1 MGTNPRYNNNGRRYP
16 QFNGLIMS
24 RIEEKFLETFG
35 EEPDLV
41 AAAPGRVNL
50 IGEHIDYSDG
60 FVLPFAIKDRTLVAA
75 RKRNDSTVRIASAQR
90 RNKVV
95 TVDINQVKP
104 GLKGEWE
111 RYALGVLW
119 SLGVKSG
126 VDLMIDGHVPLGA
139 GLSSSAALECSVATA
154 MNHLFDLGF
163 NLEELARLTQK
174 AENQYVGV
182 PCGIMDQSVSLMATQ
197 GSALLLDCRDL
208 STKNIP
214 FDVASSGLELLIID
228 TQAHHALTDGGYAER
243 RASCESA
250 VAKLG
255 ISSLRELTLEKLQE
269 SGALLIETE
278 FIRVRHAVT
287 EMKRVLD
294 CVDALS
300 ASDFEKVGK
309 LINQSHAS
317 LRDDYTVSCP
327 ELDTAVEASLLAG
340 ALGSRMVGGGFGG
353 SAIALIQAS
362 KTTQTVSTV
371 EKAFADRKFKAPR
384 FFTSLPS
391 QGAELLSRR

>member
-1 MGTNPRYNNNGRRYP
+1 
-16 QFNGLIMS
+16 MS
-24 RIEEKFLETFG
+24 SIEEKFLETFG

-50 IGEHIDYSDG
+50 IGEHIDYSEG

-75 RKRNDSTVRIASAQR
+75 RKRDDSIVRVASAQR
-90 RNKVV
+90 RNKII
-95 TVDINQVKP
+95 TVDINEVKP

-119 SLGVKSG
+119 SMGVKSG
-126 VDLMIDGHVPLGA
+126 VDLLIDGHVPLGA

-154 MNHLFDLGF
+154 MNHLFDMGF
-163 NLEELARLTQK
+163 SLEELARLTQK

-182 PCGIMDQSVSLMATQ
+182 PCGIMDQSVSLMATN
-197 GSALLLDCRDL
+197 GFALLLDCRDL
-208 STKNIP
+208 STRNIP
-214 FDVASSGLELLIID
+214 FDVASHGLELLIID

-243 RASCESA
+243 RASCESVA
-250 VAKLG
+250 AKLG
-255 ISSLRELTLEKLQE
+255 VKSMRELTIEQLDSSRDKLSE
-269 SGALLIETE
+269 SEY
-278 FIRVRHAVT
+278 IRARHAVT

-294 CVDALS
+294 CVEAL
-300 ASDFEKVGK
+300 ASEDFTQVGQ
-309 LINQSHAS
+309 LLNQSHNS

-327 ELDTAVEASLLAG
+327 ELDTAVEASLAAG
-340 ALGSRMVGGGFGG
+340 ALGARMVGGGFGG

-362 KTTQTVSTV
+362 KTSQTISAV
-371 EKAFADRKFKAPR
+371 EKAFADKKFKAPR

-391 QGAELLSRR
+391 QGAELLARG

>member
-1 MGTNPRYNNNGRRYP
+1 
-16 QFNGLIMS
+16 MS
-24 RIEEKFLETFG
+24 QIEKKFLETFG
-35 EEPDLV
+35 AEPDLV

-75 RKRNDSTVRIASAQR
+75 RKRDDTTVRIASAQR
-90 RNKVV
+90 RNKIV
-95 TVDINQVKP
+95 TVDISAVKP

-119 SLGVKSG
+119 ALGVNEG
-126 VDLMIDGHVPLGA
+126 VDLLIDGHVPLGA

-208 STKNIP
+208 TTKNIP

-243 RASCESA
+243 RASCESV

-255 ISSLRELTLEKLQE
+255 ITSLRELSMEQLEN
-269 SGALLIETE
+269 SRGLLTETE
-278 FIRVRHAVT
+278 FVRARHAVT
-287 EMKRVLD
+287 EMKRVLE
-294 CVDALS
+294 CVEALS
-300 ASDFEKVGK
+300 NSDFEKVGQ

-317 LRDDYTVSCP
+317 LRGDYTVSCP
-327 ELDTAVEASLLAG
+327 ELDTAVEAALAAG

-362 KTTQTVSTV
+362 KTTETIKAV
-371 EKAFADRKFKAPR
+371 EKAFSSKGFKAPR

-391 QGAELLSRR
+391 QGAELLSHR

>member
-1 MGTNPRYNNNGRRYP
+1 MG
-16 QFNGLIMS
+16 
-24 RIEEKFLETFG
+24 
-35 EEPDLV
+35 
-41 AAAPGRVNL
+41 VN
-50 IGEHIDYSDG
+50 
-60 FVLPFAIKDRTLVAA
+60 K
-75 RKRNDSTVRIASAQR
+75 
-90 RNKVV
+90 
-95 TVDINQVKP
+95 
-104 GLKGEWE
+104 
-111 RYALGVLW
+111 
-119 SLGVKSG
+119 G
-126 VDLMIDGHVPLGA
+126 VDLLIDGHVPLGA

-154 MNHLFDLGF
+154 MNHLFDMGF

-208 STKNIP
+208 TTTNIP

-250 VAKLG
+250 VTKLS
-255 ISSLRELTLEKLQE
+255 INSLRDLSLKQLESSRNALTD
-269 SGALLIETE
+269 TE
-278 FIRVRHAVT
+278 YIRARHAVT
-287 EMKRVLD
+287 EMQRVLD

-300 ASDFEKVGK
+300 ASDFEKVGR

-327 ELDTAVEASLLAG
+327 ELDTAVDAAISAG

-362 KTTQTVSTV
+362 KTTDTIKAI
-371 EKAFADRKFKAPR
+371 EKAFSHKGFKAPR

-391 QGAELLSRR
+391 QGAELISRR

>member
-1 MGTNPRYNNNGRRYP
+1 
-16 QFNGLIMS
+16 MS
-24 RIEEKFLETFG
+24 QIEKKFLETFG

-90 RNKVV
+90 RNKIV

-119 SLGVKSG
+119 AMGITEG
-126 VDLMIDGHVPLGA
+126 VDLLIDGNVPLGA

-208 STKNIP
+208 STKNIS
-214 FDVASSGLELLIID
+214 FDVASNGLELLIID

-243 RASCESA
+243 RASCES
-250 VAKLG
+250 VVVKLG
-255 ISSLRELTLEKLQE
+255 ITSLRELLMEQLEN
-269 SGALLIETE
+269 SRALLTETE
-278 FIRVRHAVT
+278 FVRARHAVT
-287 EMKRVLD
+287 EMKRVLE

-300 ASDFEKVGK
+300 NSDFEKVGH
-309 LINQSHAS
+309 LINQSHTS

-327 ELDTAVEASLLAG
+327 ELDTAVEAALSAG

-362 KTTQTVSTV
+362 KTKETIKLI
-371 EKAFADRKFKAPR
+371 EKAFSNKGFKAPR
-384 FFTSLPS
+384 FFASLPS

>member
-1 MGTNPRYNNNGRRYP
+1 
-16 QFNGLIMS
+16 MS
-24 RIEEKFLETFG
+24 QIEKKFLETFG
-35 EEPDLV
+35 AEPDLV

-75 RKRNDSTVRIASAQR
+75 RKRGDSTVRIASAQR
-90 RNKVV
+90 RNKIV
-95 TVDINQVKP
+95 TVDISKVKP

-119 SLGVKSG
+119 ALGVKEG
-126 VDLMIDGHVPLGA
+126 VDLLIDGHVPLGA

-208 STKNIP
+208 TTKNIP

-243 RASCESA
+243 RASCESV

-255 ISSLRELTLEKLQE
+255 ITSLRELSMEQLEN
-269 SGALLIETE
+269 SRGLLTETE
-278 FIRVRHAVT
+278 FKRARHAVT
-287 EMKRVLD
+287 EMKRVLE

-300 ASDFEKVGK
+300 KSEFEKVGE

-327 ELDTAVEASLLAG
+327 ELDTAVEAALTAG

-362 KTTQTVSTV
+362 KTTETIRSI
-371 EKAFADRKFKAPR
+371 EKAFASKGFKAPR

>member
-1 MGTNPRYNNNGRRYP
+1 
-16 QFNGLIMS
+16 MS
-24 RIEEKFLETFG
+24 QIEKKFLETFG

-75 RKRNDSTVRIASAQR
+75 RKRGDSTVRIASAQR
-90 RNKVV
+90 RNKIV
-95 TVDINQVKP
+95 TVDIAKVKP

-119 SLGVKSG
+119 ALGVKEG
-126 VDLMIDGHVPLGA
+126 VDVLIDGHVPLGA

-214 FDVASSGLELLIID
+214 FDVASSGLELLIVD

-243 RASCESA
+243 RASCESV

-255 ISSLRELTLEKLQE
+255 IKSLRELTMEQLEN
-269 SGALLIETE
+269 SRDLLTETE
-278 FIRVRHAVT
+278 FVRARHAVT

-294 CVDALS
+294 CVQALS
-300 ASDFEKVGK
+300 DSNFARVGE
-309 LINQSHAS
+309 LINQSHIS

-327 ELDTAVEASLLAG
+327 ELDTAVDAALAAG
-340 ALGSRMVGGGFGG
+340 ALGARMVGGGFGG

-362 KTTQTVSTV
+362 KTTETIKTI
-371 EKAFADRKFKAPR
+371 EKAFSNKSFKPPR

-391 QGAELLSRR
+391 QGAELISRR

>member
-1 MGTNPRYNNNGRRYP
+1 
-16 QFNGLIMS
+16 MS
-24 RIEEKFLETFG
+24 STEEKFLETFG

-50 IGEHIDYSDG
+50 IGEHIDYSEG

-75 RKRNDSTVRIASAQR
+75 RKRDDSTVRIASAQR
-90 RNKVV
+90 RSKIV
-95 TVDINQVKP
+95 TVDISEVRP

-119 SLGVKSG
+119 SMGVKSG
-126 VDLMIDGHVPLGA
+126 VDLLIDGHVPLGA

-154 MNHLFDLGF
+154 MNHLFDMGF

-182 PCGIMDQSVSLMATQ
+182 PCGIMDQSVSLMASR
-197 GSALLLDCRDL
+197 GFALLLDCRDL
-208 STKNIP
+208 STRNIP
-214 FDVASSGLELLIID
+214 FDVASHGLELLIID

-243 RASCESA
+243 RASCEA
-250 VAKLG
+250 VAAKL
-255 ISSLRELTLEKLQE
+255 SVKSMRELTMAQLDSARATL
-269 SGALLIETE
+269 SETE
-278 FIRVRHAVT
+278 YIRARHAIT

-294 CVDALS
+294 CVDALGS
-300 ASDFEKVGK
+300 GDFVKVGQ
-309 LINQSHAS
+309 LINDSHRS

-327 ELDTAVEASLLAG
+327 ELDTAVEASLAAG

-353 SAIALIQAS
+353 SAIALIEAA
-362 KTTQTVSTV
+362 KTSQTISAI
-371 EKAFADRKFKAPR
+371 EKAFADKKFKAPR

-391 QGAELLSRR
+391 QGAELLSRG

>member
-1 MGTNPRYNNNGRRYP
+1 
-16 QFNGLIMS
+16 MS
-24 RIEEKFLETFG
+24 QIEKKFLETFG
-35 EEPDLV
+35 AEPDLV

-75 RKRNDSTVRIASAQR
+75 RKRGDSTVRIASAQR
-90 RNKVV
+90 RNKIV
-95 TVDINQVKP
+95 TVDISKVKP

-119 SLGVKSG
+119 ALGVKEG
-126 VDLMIDGHVPLGA
+126 VDLLIDGHVPLGA

-154 MNHLFDLGF
+154 MNHLFDLGY

-208 STKNIP
+208 TTKNIP

-243 RASCESA
+243 RASCESV

-255 ISSLRELTLEKLQE
+255 ISSLRELSMEQLEN
-269 SGALLIETE
+269 SRGLLTETE
-278 FIRVRHAVT
+278 FVRARHAVT
-287 EMKRVLD
+287 EMKRVLE
-294 CVDALS
+294 CVEALS
-300 ASDFEKVGK
+300 NSDFAKVGQ
-309 LINQSHAS
+309 LINQSHTS

-327 ELDTAVEASLLAG
+327 ELDTAVEAALAAG

-362 KTTQTVSTV
+362 KTTETIKSV
-371 EKAFADRKFKAPR
+371 EKAFSSKGFKAPR

>member
-1 MGTNPRYNNNGRRYP
+1 
-16 QFNGLIMS
+16 MS
-24 RIEEKFLETFG
+24 SVEEKFLETFG

-50 IGEHIDYSDG
+50 IGEHIDYSEG
-60 FVLPFAIKDRTLVAA
+60 FVLPFAIKDRTMVAA
-75 RKRNDSTVRIASAQR
+75 RKRDDSTVRIASAQR
-90 RNKVV
+90 RSKIV
-95 TVDINQVKP
+95 TVDISEVKP

-119 SLGVKSG
+119 SMGVKSG
-126 VDLMIDGHVPLGA
+126 VDLLIDGHVPLGA

-154 MNHLFDLGF
+154 MNHLFDMGF

-182 PCGIMDQSVSLMATQ
+182 PCGIMDQSVSLMASR
-197 GSALLLDCRDL
+197 GFALLLDCRDL
-208 STKNIP
+208 STRNIP
-214 FDVASSGLELLIID
+214 FDVASHGLELLIID

-243 RASCESA
+243 RASCEA
-250 VAKLG
+250 VAAKL
-255 ISSLRELTLEKLQE
+255 SVKSMRELTMAQLDSARATL
-269 SGALLIETE
+269 SETE
-278 FIRVRHAVT
+278 YIRARHAIT

-294 CVDALS
+294 CVGALGS
-300 ASDFEKVGK
+300 GDFVRVGQ
-309 LINQSHAS
+309 LINESHRS

-327 ELDTAVEASLLAG
+327 ELDTAVEASLAAG

-353 SAIALIQAS
+353 SAIALIEAA
-362 KTTQTVSTV
+362 KTSQTISAI
-371 EKAFADRKFKAPR
+371 EKAFAEKKFKAPR

-391 QGAELLSRR
+391 QGAELLSRG